1 MALGG
6 GARTGNFSV
15 DSCGDDAAK
24 MLFFR
29 EDDSIFRL
37 QNTLSKCG
45 AANSTAIRPYP
56 NPGEPWPVQAENLQ
70 NPGAKIMLCIRHI
83 RSRTKP

>member
-1 MALGG
+1 MALDGV
-6 GARTGNFSV
+6 ARTGNFSV

-24 MLFFR
+24 MLFSR
-29 EDDSIFRL
+29 EDDLSFRL

-45 AANSTAIRPYP
+45 AINSTAIGPYP

-70 NPGAKIMLCIRHI
+70 NPGAKIMLHI
-83 RSRTKP
+83 RNIQSRTKP